1 MKPSGIGGQ
10 AVIEGIMMRNKN
22 KYSIAVRKPDNEIE
36 VVVKES
42 RDLTEKHQ
50 WLNFPIIRGIVSF
63 VDSLVTGISTIN
75 YSASFYDDPAEQE
88 KTKID
93 EVGKNILKDKFES
106 VLMAVTVILSIF
118 FAIGLFMV
126 LPYLAARLVSK
137 YIISKT
143 LLNFIEGVVR
153 LLIFVIYIL
162 LISMMKDIKRT
173 FMYHGAE
180 HKCINCIE
188 NGARLTPENVKNSSR
203 YHKRCGT
210 SFLFFVMFISIVFF
224 IFIRVDNTALQILI
238 RILLIPVIAGV
249 SYEVIRWAGKNDNA
263 FVRVLSKPGM
273 WFQKLT
279 TREPDMD
286 MIEVAIRA
294 VEEVF
299 DWRQFIAEYYSEA
312 DNPVE
317 ALVASEAELAISG
330 SLIHGNEE
338 TRTIDIEEQKS
349 EDNQETELTPEQK
362 YLQMGRE
369 MEFGMDDTDRESF
382 AFVYE
387 ASDESESTVYD
398 NSNDYNAD
406 DKAEELTEE
415 EVVAGFEFETGKE
428 PEEEQY
434 PEDVPMFKQ
443 KAGRQIIMMTIRE
456 AVKWGAKR
464 LRDNNVDNAD
474 HDSFELLSAINGMT
488 RTFYLVNGDSMLS
501 EENFLLYE
509 EYIDKRAAHVPLQH
523 ILGKA
528 YFYGYEFEVNED
540 VLIPRPDTEVLVG
553 EVIKVTRNGDNILD
567 MCTGSGCIGITLAK
581 KFPESRVLGVDVSEK
596 ALKVAQKNKH
606 NLEADNIDFMLSDLF
621 GELGNDIT
629 FNTIVSNPPY
639 IPTKVIETLQ
649 DEVRLHDPLLAL
661 DGTEDGLMFY
671 RKITEKAREYLKTD
685 GYLCYEIGA
694 EQAADV
700 SEIMKQAGLRDITV
714 VKDLAGLDR
723 VVMGRK

>member
-1 MKPSGIGGQ
+1 MKSSNIGGQ
-10 AVIEGIMMRNKN
+10 AVLEGIMMRHGDD
-22 KYSIAVRKPDNEIE
+22 YAVAVRKPDGEIFVQKEEYHSVIKWKALTKIPFIRGVFNFIDSMVLGIKTLMFSAEFYEDEEE
-36 VVVKES
+36 VKSEKE
-42 RDLTEKHQ
+42 LTEEEIAKK
-50 WLNFPIIRGIVSF
+50 
-63 VDSLVTGISTIN
+63 
-75 YSASFYDDPAEQE
+75 EKQE
-88 KTKID
+88 KWMMNATVAI
-93 EVGKNILKDKFES
+93 S
-106 VLMAVTVILSIF
+106 VVIAAAV
-118 FAIGLFMV
+118 FMV
-126 LPYLAARLVSK
+126 LPYFLSSLLKPLMPSYHLRTLVEGFVRIGIFIL
-137 YIISKT
+137 YIA
-143 LLNFIEGVVR
+143 
-153 LLIFVIYIL
+153 
-162 LISMMKDIKRT
+162 LISRMDDIQRT

-188 NGARLTPENVKNSSR
+188 HGLPLTVDNVRISSR
-203 YHKRCGT
+203 QHKRCGT

-443 KAGRQIIMMTIRE
+443 K
-456 AVKWGAKR
+456 R
-464 LRDNNVDNAD
+464 L
-474 HDSFELLSAINGMT
+474 
-488 RTFYLVNGDSMLS
+488 
-501 EENFLLYE
+501 
-509 EYIDKRAAHVPLQH
+509 
-523 ILGKA
+523 
-528 YFYGYEFEVNED
+528 ED
-540 VLIPRPDTEVLVG
+540 R
-553 EVIKVTRNGDNILD
+553 
-567 MCTGSGCIGITLAK
+567 
-581 KFPESRVLGVDVSEK
+581 
-596 ALKVAQKNKH
+596 
-606 NLEADNIDFMLSDLF
+606 
-621 GELGNDIT
+621 
-629 FNTIVSNPPY
+629 
-639 IPTKVIETLQ
+639 
-649 DEVRLHDPLLAL
+649 
-661 DGTEDGLMFY
+661 
-671 RKITEKAREYLKTD
+671 
-685 GYLCYEIGA
+685 
-694 EQAADV
+694 
-700 SEIMKQAGLRDITV
+700 
-714 VKDLAGLDR
+714 
-723 VVMGRK
+723 